1 MTWPYYLIA
10 LWPLIGLLVVIA
22 LCRAIHK
29 SKPVEAGSDGSF
41 IA

>member
-10 LWPLIGLLVVIA
+10 FWPLIGIITVFA

-29 SKPVEAGSDGSF
+29 SKPVEAGEFGVF
-41 IA
+41 EA

>member
-10 LWPLIGLLVVIA
+10 LWPLIGIITVAA

-29 SKPVEAGSDGSF
+29 SKRSDGIF